1 VEEQNLMPE
10 AMRVLLYIVQTMN
23 LFTQC
28 QQFLSKHDNYN
39 EKLFHVSFRTD
50 NQKTRFYMN
59 INFFPYGF
67 SRIAF
72 RKKNQKR
79 LHFNDKVF
87 NLYKLMAIFY
97 KLESKLNNR

>member
-1 VEEQNLMPE
+1 MPE

-50 NQKTRFYMN
+50 NQKR
-59 INFFPYGF
+59 
-67 SRIAF
+67 AF
-72 RKKNQKR
+72 T
-79 LHFNDKVF
+79 
-87 NLYKLMAIFY
+87 
-97 KLESKLNNR
+97 